1 MKAVV
6 LALFPLVLAAPDAA
20 EEPPTTNIALP
31 GRHQAEHRAQL
42 IEVELTHAAT
52 TYRLLEGPG
61 LVIEHA
67 GEKLRLARNG
77 AGRAELVHEPVPSVV
92 VAAVGAEE
100 ALM

>member
-20 EEPPTTNIALP
+20 QEPLRLEPN
-31 GRHQAEHRAQL
+31 
-42 IEVELTHAAT
+42 
-52 TYRLLEGPG
+52 RLLEGPG

-67 GEKLRLARNG
+67 GEELRLARNG